1 MKKLNKIISTPN
13 TYTQWQNYFYASL
26 LLGTMTIGT
35 ACSNNVNPPETF
47 SSTNQVSAPAN
58 ETNETVVLT
67 DFVDRLVIPTYQELI
82 TKSTQLEQ
90 AVASFV
96 KTPNEQTLEAAQSA
110 WQATRTPWEQ
120 SEAFA
125 FGPAESLGYDAN
137 LDDWPVNQ
145 TDVTGLIKSQEK
157 LDQNYVETKLQST
170 QKGFHTIEYFLFGEN
185 NDRQANELSQR
196 ELELL
201 QLLAADF
208 HTTAEALKASW
219 VAGVDG
225 QPAFREVFTT
235 AGDSNNTTYPTVE
248 AALTEIVSGVVG
260 CVEEVGEVKIGKPL
274 ETKQNLDFESRFSHT
289 SLNDFQN
296 NLISARNA
304 YMGEVKDTEGQG
316 ISDLVAKQDPALDQ
330 EIRTQLDTAIK
341 ALSTVP
347 APIETKLGDAAAL
360 EKLKTAQS
368 ELLTTY
374 QTIQNKVLPLFA
386 ESTKS

>member
-1 MKKLNKIISTPN
+1 MKKFNKIISAPSI
-13 TYTQWQNYFYASL
+13 YTQWQSYFYASL

-35 ACSNNVNPPETF
+35 GCSNNVASLQT
-47 SSTNQVSAPAN
+47 SSAN
-58 ETNETVVLT
+58 ETSTSANETVVLT

-82 TKSTQLEQ
+82 AKSTQLEQ
-90 AVASFV
+90 AVATFV
-96 KTPNEQTLEAAQSA
+96 KTPNEQNLKAAQSA

-185 NDRQANELSQR
+185 NNRQANELSKR

-201 QLLAADF
+201 QLLTTDF
-208 HTTAEALKASW
+208 HKTAEALKESW

-235 AGDSNNTTYPTVE
+235 PGDSSNTTYPTVE
-248 AALTEIVSGVVG
+248 AALTEIVSGIVG
-260 CVEEVGEVKIGKPL
+260 CVEEVGEVKIGKPI
-274 ETKQNLDFESRFSHT
+274 ETKQDLDFESRFSHN
-289 SLNDFQN
+289 SLTDFKN

-304 YMGEVKDTEGQG
+304 YMGEAKDTEGQG
-316 ISDLVAKQDPALDQ
+316 VSDLVAKKDPALDR
-330 EIRTQLDTAIK
+330 EIRTQLDTALK
-341 ALSTVP
+341 ALETVP
-347 APIETKLGDAAAL
+347 APIETKFSDAATL

-368 ELLTTY
+368 EILTTY
-374 QTIQNKVLPLFA
+374 QTIQEKVVPLFA
-386 ESTKS
+386 ESTES

>member
-1 MKKLNKIISTPN
+1 
-13 TYTQWQNYFYASL
+13 
-26 LLGTMTIGT
+26 MTIGT
-35 ACSNNVNPPETF
+35 GCSNNVASLQT
-47 SSTNQVSAPAN
+47 SSAN
-58 ETNETVVLT
+58 ETSTSANETVVLT

-82 TKSTQLEQ
+82 AKSTQLEQ
-90 AVASFV
+90 AVATFV
-96 KTPNEQTLEAAQSA
+96 KTPNEQNLKAAQSA

-185 NDRQANELSQR
+185 NNRQANELSKR

-201 QLLAADF
+201 QLLTTDF
-208 HTTAEALKASW
+208 HKTAEALKESW

-235 AGDSNNTTYPTVE
+235 AGDSSNTTYPTVE
-248 AALTEIVSGVVG
+248 AALTEIVSGIVG
-260 CVEEVGEVKIGKPL
+260 CVEEVGEVKIGKPI
-274 ETKQNLDFESRFSHT
+274 ETKQDLDFESRFSHN
-289 SLNDFQN
+289 SLTDFKN

-304 YMGEVKDTEGQG
+304 YMGEAKDTEGQG
-316 ISDLVAKQDPALDQ
+316 VSDLVAKKDPALDR
-330 EIRTQLDTAIK
+330 EIRTQLDTALK
-341 ALSTVP
+341 ALETVP
-347 APIETKLGDAAAL
+347 APIETKFSDAATL

-368 ELLTTY
+368 EILTTY
-374 QTIQNKVLPLFA
+374 QTIQEKVVPLFA
-386 ESTKS
+386 ESTES

>member
-1 MKKLNKIISTPN
+1 VKKFNKIISAPN
-13 TYTQWQNYFYASL
+13 IYTQWQSYFYASL

-35 ACSNNVNPPETF
+35 GCSNNNNPTKT
-47 SSTNQVSAPAN
+47 SSTAN
-58 ETNETVVLT
+58 STSTQGNETVVLT

-82 TKSTQLEQ
+82 AKSTQLEQ
-90 AVASFV
+90 AVATFV
-96 KTPNEQTLEAAQSA
+96 KTPNEQNLKAAQSA

-185 NDRQANELSQR
+185 NNRQANELSKR

-201 QLLAADF
+201 QLLTTDF
-208 HTTAEALKASW
+208 HKTAEALKESW

-235 AGDSNNTTYPTVE
+235 AGDSSNTTYPTVE
-248 AALTEIVSGVVG
+248 AALTEIVSGIVG
-260 CVEEVGEVKIGKPL
+260 CVEEVGEVKIGKPI
-274 ETKQNLDFESRFSHT
+274 ETKQDLDFESRFSHN
-289 SLNDFQN
+289 SLNDFKN

-330 EIRTQLDTAIK
+330 EIRTQLDTALK
-341 ALSTVP
+341 ALETVP
-347 APIETKLGDAAAL
+347 APIETKFSDAATL

-368 ELLTTY
+368 EILTTY
-374 QTIQNKVLPLFA
+374 QTIQEKVVPLFA
-386 ESTKS
+386 ESTES

>member
-1 MKKLNKIISTPN
+1 MSAPN
-13 TYTQWQNYFYASL
+13 IYTQWQNYFYLSL
-26 LLGTMTIGT
+26 LLGTMTIST
-35 ACSNNVNPPETF
+35 ACSNNVDPPQT
-47 SSTNQVSAPAN
+47 SSSANEVSAPA
-58 ETNETVVLT
+58 NETVVLT

-90 AVASFV
+90 AVATLV
-96 KTPNEQTLEAAQSA
+96 KTPNEQNLEAAQSA
-110 WQATRTPWEQ
+110 WQATRQPWEQ

-157 LDQNYVETKLQST
+157 LDQNYVETRLQGT

-185 NDRQANELSQR
+185 NDRQANKLSKR

-201 QLLAADF
+201 QLLASDF
-208 HTTAEALKASW
+208 HKTAEALKESW

-225 QPAFREVFTT
+225 QPAFREVFIT
-235 AGDSNNTTYPTVE
+235 AGDTSNTTYPTVE
-248 AALTEIVSGVVG
+248 AALTEIVSGIVG

-274 ETKQNLDFESRFSHT
+274 ETRQNLDFESRFSHT

-304 YMGEVKDTEGQG
+304 YMGEVKNTEGQG
-316 ISDLVAKQDPALDQ
+316 VSDLVAKHDPALDQ
-330 EIRTQLDTAIK
+330 EIKTQLDTALT
-341 ALSTVP
+341 ALKTVST
-347 APIETKLGDAAAL
+347 PIETKLSDAATL

-386 ESTKS
+386 ESSKS

>member
-1 MKKLNKIISTPN
+1 M
-13 TYTQWQNYFYASL
+13 YTQWQNYFYASL
-26 LLGTMTIGT
+26 LLGTMTIST
-35 ACSNNVNPPETF
+35 ACSNNNVAPPQA
-47 SSTNQVSAPAN
+47 SSSANEVSAPAD
-58 ETNETVVLT
+58 ETVVLT

-82 TKSTQLEQ
+82 AKSTQLEQ
-90 AVASFV
+90 AVATFV
-96 KTPNEQTLEAAQSA
+96 KTPNEQNLEAAQSA

-145 TDVTGLIKSQEK
+145 TDVTGLIKSQDK
-157 LDQNYVETKLQST
+157 LDQNYVETRLQST

-185 NDRQANELSQR
+185 NDRQANELSKR

-201 QLLAADF
+201 QLLATDF
-208 HTTAEALKASW
+208 HNTAEALKESW
-219 VAGVDG
+219 AVGVDG

-235 AGDSNNTTYPTVE
+235 AGDSDNTTYPTVE
-248 AALTEIVSGVVG
+248 AALTEIVSGIVG

-289 SLNDFQN
+289 SLNDFKN

-304 YMGEVKDTEGQG
+304 YLGEVKDTEGQG
-316 ISDLVAKQDPALDQ
+316 VSDLVAKQDPALDQ
-330 EIRTQLDTAIK
+330 EIKTQLDTALK
-341 ALSTVP
+341 ALETVP
-347 APIETKLGDAAAL
+347 APIETKLSDAAAL

-374 QTIQNKVLPLFA
+374 QTIQQKVIPLFA
-386 ESTKS
+386 EGTQS